1 MVQAEKFGKYE
12 IIRKLSRSMTDVY
25 LAHDT
30 ELDRQVVLKVIE
42 PVGDEFTQV
51 AIEAES
57 RGAIIQRQLRCL
69 DTRILEVYEFGRIN
83 GCFFV
88 SMEYFEGR
96 TLAEILRAEHTL
108 EPKRAAAY
116 AVEIC
121 DQLETLHS
129 FLSEIDGR
137 KTAVVHGDI
146 KPSNIQIGES
156 GELRL
161 LDFGIAKA
169 ITETHN
175 LTRHNLGSPSY
186 CSPERLSKAQVD
198 QNSDLWALGVSLY
211 EMVAGSPPYQ
221 ADDTRKLEILIQ
233 SLRPPR
239 ALPEACPE
247 PLRAVIFKA
256 LAGNLKQRYQSA
268 ESFKSD
274 LQAFLDDR
282 ATIAAS
288 EPVISDSN
296 ETVERQPSPAAT
308 RLAKSVTP
316 RPAPLPRLRR
326 RSDGSNIAVA
336 LLAGMLAGLLLFMP
350 IGYYYHV
357 LAATAS
363 LRSTKDYA
371 HQDAS
376 VLNADWSLYQTLKK
390 RYSTAMRV
398 FPGLSLDE
406 RMRSNLA
413 GAGDNIL
420 DTFRGSTDASLSD
433 FDWAKAHLCF
443 RRALEISPSDALL
456 KGRLAIC
463 EGYGNLAQH
472 PRLPQALLSVTSFRQ
487 AESYMPRS
495 AEPHLGLARVY
506 IYALHNIGQALAEF
520 HEAQRLGYH
529 PGPREAEEEAD
540 GFQFRARWELAR
552 AKQLVS
558 DKTQA
563 AKWLQMAHTDTERAR
578 SLYEPIAGFSN
589 VSASLE
595 RVYQDES
602 EQAKLQTAAFETSS
616 PKQKPSSLKR
626 WIKHLWQ

>member
-1 MVQAEKFGKYE
+1 MVQVEKFGKYE
-12 IIRKLSRSMTDVY
+12 IVRKLSRSMTDVY

-42 PVGDEFTQV
+42 PAGDEFTQV
-51 AIEAES
+51 AIEAET

-69 DTRILEVYEFGRIN
+69 DSRILEVYEFGKIN

-88 SMEYFEGR
+88 SLEYFEGR

-108 EPKRAAAY
+108 EPKRAARY
-116 AVEIC
+116 AAEIC
-121 DQLETLHS
+121 DQLQTLHS

-146 KPSNIQIGES
+146 KPSNIQLS
-156 GELRL
+156 AADELRL
-161 LDFGIAKA
+161 LDFGIAKV

-198 QNSDLWALGVSLY
+198 QHSDLWAVGVSLY
-211 EMVAGSPPYQ
+211 EMVAGMPPYQ
-221 ADDTRKLEILIQ
+221 ADDTRQLELLIQ

-239 ALPEACPE
+239 ALPESCPDA
-247 PLRAVIFKA
+247 LKAIIGKA
-256 LAGNLKQRYQSA
+256 LAGNLQQRYQSA

-274 LQAFLDDR
+274 LQAFIGDR
-282 ATIAAS
+282 PTVAES
-288 EPVISDSN
+288 EPIVSESN
-296 ETVERQPSPAAT
+296 ETVERQNSAAAT
-308 RLAKSVTP
+308 KLAKSEIP
-316 RPAPLPRLRR
+316 QKLPLLKSR
-326 RSDGSNIAVA
+326 RSDFGNLAVA
-336 LLAGMLAGLLLFMP
+336 LLAGVLAGLLLFMP
-350 IGYYYHV
+350 VGYYYHV
-357 LAATAS
+357 RAATS
-363 LRSTKDYA
+363 PLRATKDYA
-371 HQDAS
+371 HADVS
-376 VLNADWSLYQTLKK
+376 LLNSDWSLYQSLKK
-390 RYSTAMRV
+390 RYSAAYRV
-398 FPGLSLDE
+398 WPPLSLDG
-406 RMRSNLA
+406 RMHSNLA
-413 GAGDNIL
+413 AAGDNIL
-420 DTFRGSTDASLSD
+420 DTFRGSTDATVND
-433 FDWAKAHLCF
+433 FDWAKARLCY
-443 RRALEISPSDALL
+443 RRALEIAPSDSSL

-463 EGYGNLAQH
+463 EGYANLAQH

-506 IYALHNIGQALAEF
+506 VYALHNIGQAMAEL
-520 HEAQRLGYH
+520 HEAERLGYH

-540 GFQFRARWELAR
+540 GFLFRARWELAR
-552 AKQLVS
+552 AKQVTA

-563 AKWLQMAHTDTERAR
+563 AKWLQLAHTDTERAR

-602 EQAKLQTAAFETSS
+602 EQIKLQTASLQTSAL
-616 PKQKPSSLKR
+616 KQRSLKR
-626 WIKHLWQ
+626 WIRHLWQ